1 MFVIKFDINIVFIFL
16 IPIIKEI
23 IISVPIVDTKAIIII
38 PISIII
44 LLSFDVTVIVLT
56 SIIILLLSFSLF
68 HHIQVN

>member
-23 IISVPIVDTKAIIII
+23 ITSVPIVDTKAIIII

-56 SIIILLLSFSLF
+56 SIIILL
-68 HHIQVN
+68 